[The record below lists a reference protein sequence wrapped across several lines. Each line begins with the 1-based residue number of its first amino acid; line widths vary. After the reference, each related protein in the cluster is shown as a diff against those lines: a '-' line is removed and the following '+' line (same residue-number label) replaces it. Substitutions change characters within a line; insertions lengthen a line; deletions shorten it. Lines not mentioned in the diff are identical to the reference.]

1 MVTEDEQTKFFNTI
15 FSPLKNPSKAGIK
28 DAKEKAFGF
37 VKGEHFGDIDN
48 NILDLWDLSAL
59 NEEQANSWKWLR
71 ALKERYKGIVVND
84 DIKIHKFVWHKKSN
98 EAGWGPKLVTEIMGT
113 DQHQFL
119 YVTKPMDE
127 AKIELIKTV
136 GSLFNLF
143 QPVQQ
148 GFSHDV
154 SVEQAKDFTIISVLA
169 DNGETLEKEFESILK
184 PLNIKSMDSLFQKI
198 IKLYLQPEIHELPSL
213 GFVAPIKYGKE
224 WKYGSDW
231 NDEKDPQLK
240 FLRDFEK
247 TAPFIVPLR
256 WEEKGEQTHCITL
269 LHGDEWGGNFMAPP
283 SDAGSIRPIDFE
295 DAHIQRVE
303 VELNDQK
310 NIDSYLKP
318 SQDQES
324 HKTAGGSLAYRVTSR
339 PGEAPPLHA
348 YSAMSALGRLFAA
361 LVQKQTLKTNPQEA
375 DEWIEEVT
383 ARFFNNLRNSVN
395 TFISNQKIEKNLESL
410 NLDPEITRRGLMVRA
425 VLAAYNWSEHWKYK
439 PRDDDGHDECYEGKW
454 KKSSL
459 EEFQFQLGI
468 QGEWEVCSRDS
479 KGRPATIGHDY
490 AKILRSEID
499 TYNDWT
505 EFEQTDISTAISLL
519 EDFGN
524 TGIRVPNKEY
534 RELGYLDN
542 LLPFEKDL
550 SDVVF
555 ERRRESTK
563 HERLENKIDFIN
575 AHFIL
580 EKEEKRGTTEGTP
593 AFDYFIKCI
602 KAYPIDEHWK
612 EIWLFWRDIYSWV
625 GCELKPDADKVW
637 TMQVNFDAHIIGNS
651 NLQLESIIKTFETG
665 TLLER
670 DQQSSERNLILTKH
684 IAYLNSFRKRI
695 VLSSGENSSILLDSR
710 IARFCSKLGELI
722 FENLSEMDY
731 TDLNFLTNL
740 IRLANDGD
748 REFVETSLA
757 FDIPLFVLLTFA
769 KLGFDDKTEEIEQ
782 FFDALS
788 QSVGKCFTVCAKNN
802 DEEDY
807 NDLMEVML
815 HHISHPKQQLLRAWA
830 IEFTDRLNPHTQ
842 RILENV
848 PWYKI
853 WNSLRYFPSLRFTK
867 LLDPTSPNYDFHKR
881 FFLD

>member
-28 DAKEKAFGF
+28 DAKEKAFEF
-37 VKGEHFGDIDN
+37 VKGEHFRDIDN

-71 ALKERYKGIVVND
+71 ALKERYKGIVFND
-84 DIKIHKFVWHKKSN
+84 NIKIHKFVWHKKQN

-136 GSLFNLF
+136 GSVFNLF

-184 PLNIKSMDSLFQKI
+184 PLGIQGMDNLFQKI
-198 IKLYLQPEIHELPSL
+198 IELYLQPIIDHRPSL
-213 GFVAPIKYGKE
+213 GFVAPVKYGKE
-224 WKYGSDW
+224 WKYGYEW
-231 NDEKDPQLK
+231 TKEKNPQLK
-240 FLRDFEK
+240 NLRDFEK

-256 WEEKGEQTHCITL
+256 WEKDEQTQYMTL

-283 SDAGSIRPIDFE
+283 SNSGSIRPIDFE

-303 VELNDQK
+303 VELDDQK
-310 NIDSYLKP
+310 NFVSYLKP

-324 HKTAGGSLAYRVTSR
+324 HKTAGGSLAYRFTSR
-339 PGEAPPLHA
+339 PGKAPPLHA

-383 ARFFNNLRNSVN
+383 ARFFNNLRNSLN
-395 TFISNQKIEKNLESL
+395 KFISSPNGKKYLDSL

-425 VLAAYNWSEHWKYK
+425 VLATYNWSEHWKYK
-439 PRDDDGHDECYEGKW
+439 TRDNDDHAEYFIGKW

-459 EEFQFQLGI
+459 EEFQFQLMV
-468 QGEWEVCSRDS
+468 QGDWEVCSRDN

-490 AKILRSEID
+490 AKILRNEID
-499 TYNDWT
+499 SWSEDWT
-505 EFEQTDISTAISLL
+505 DGEQEDICTAISRL
-519 EDFGN
+519 EVYGN
-524 TGIRVPNKEY
+524 TGVKVTNDEY
-534 RELGYLDN
+534 REIGYLDD

-550 SDVVF
+550 SEVVS
-555 ERRRESTK
+555 ERRKESTK
-563 HERLENKIDFIN
+563 HERLGNKINFIN

-580 EKEEKRGTTEGTP
+580 QKEEVKDLEKEIY
-593 AFDYFIKCI
+593 DYFIKCI
-602 KAYPIDEHWK
+602 DAYPINEHWK
-612 EIWLFWRDIYSWV
+612 DTWIFWRDIYAWV
-625 GCELKPDADKVW
+625 GMVLKPASNQRW
-637 TMQVNFDAHIIGNS
+637 TVPFNFDAQINYMNNVQYERIEN
-651 NLQLESIIKTFETG
+651 TFQPG

-670 DQQSSERNLILTKH
+670 DKQAFERNLILTKH

-695 VLSSGENSSILLDSR
+695 VLSSGEDYSVLLDSNV
-710 IARFCSKLGELI
+710 IRFCSHVGNLI
-722 FENLSEMDY
+722 FHNLSMMDY
-731 TDLNFLTNL
+731 TDLDFLTNL
-740 IRLANDGD
+740 LCLANTHKLI
-748 REFVETSLA
+748 ETEMA
-757 FDIPLFVLLTFA
+757 MDVPYFVLATFA
-769 KLGFDDKTEEIEQ
+769 ELGFNDKTEEIEQ
-782 FFDALS
+782 FFVELS
-788 QSVGKCFTVCAKNN
+788 KSMKTCFTLHAKLSNN
-802 DEEDY
+802 TE
-807 NDLMEVML
+807 LMEAML
-815 HHISHPKQQLLRAWA
+815 EIISGPKQQLLRAWA
-830 IEFTDRLNPHTQ
+830 IEFIDCLIPDTQ
-842 RILENV
+842 RKLQHV

-853 WNSLRYFPSLRFTK
+853 WNSL
-867 LLDPTSPNYDFHKR
+867 
-881 FFLD
+881 